1 MKKQAN
7 KPKSVRKVGPYTI
20 GANYQI
26 RTVTMIYTG
35 KLLAVHPLEM
45 VISDASW
52 IADTGRFADA
62 CARGTYSEVEP
73 YPEGRQ
79 VVIGRGAIVD
89 AFVIEFPLPRTQK

>member
-7 KPKSVRKVGPYTI
+7 KSKSVRRVGPYTI

-35 KLLAVHPLEM
+35 KLVAVHPEEL
-45 VISDASW
+45 VINNAAW

-79 VVIGRGAIVD
+79 VVIGRGSIVD
-89 AFVIEFPLPRTQK
+89 AFQIDFPLPRTQK